1 MLRSFS
7 VVLRCEFVMFRRLD
21 VKLGCL
27 LGHLFPPEAAVNAT
41 ELNPQRRLGGMWA
54 ECGRNAG

>member
-41 ELNPQRRLGGMWA
+41 E
-54 ECGRNAG
+54 